1 MLSAVAAFSERARIA
16 FIQLLTFIL
25 IENNVSIDP
34 QGMAR
39 MRPRKR
45 HVDPYSLHNS
55 PPKAPLHLIL
65 LPPFSFAFWTHFR
78 RGQRR
83 RAHDDIQLFPRGR
96 ASPWRPTSDFEPPIS
111 AFVARASSCR
121 RARALPPHVV
131 ATSPPRELVAL
142 CRCQRAGGSAR
153 TGFVRNARRT

>member
-65 LPPFSFAFWTHFR
+65 LFFEGTLPPELDFHPAIGAARAVAQSL
-78 RGQRR
+78 RR
-83 RAHDDIQLFPRGR
+83 RTRDKNTWQRWLAAFP
-96 ASPWRPTSDFEPPIS
+96 ASRPP
-111 AFVARASSCR
+111 
-121 RARALPPHVV
+121 
-131 ATSPPRELVAL
+131 
-142 CRCQRAGGSAR
+142 
-153 TGFVRNARRT
+153 